1 MPVIFL
7 NYPFSSNDLS
17 VLMLEK
23 NQVFKFVLF
32 FFLLKILEQKLLL
45 VSGFQEKDFLENRLY
60 QKTPSVFLIICSTLS
75 FSINRFKLG
84 NIVYLSF
91 KDST

>member
-17 VLMLEK
+17 ILMLEK
-23 NQVFKFVLF
+23 NQVFKFF

>member
-7 NYPFSSNDLS
+7 NYPFSLNDLS
-17 VLMLEK
+17 ILMLEK
-23 NQVFKFVLF
+23 NQVFKFFF